1 MANRWGIPQE
11 VEKLVLS
18 RDKICVYCGAE
29 FTAER
34 KFKPSWEHI
43 INDVNIATVE
53 NIALCCVGCNASKG
67 NKILTAWLESDNAKK
82 RGVRKETLAPVVKA
96 ALQKD

>member
-11 VEKLVLS
+11 VESFVLS

-43 INDVNIATVE
+43 INDVSIATVE
-53 NIALCCVGCNASKG
+53 NIALCCVGCDASKG
-67 NKILTAWLESDNAKK
+67 NKLLTDWLNSDNAKK
-82 RGVRKETLAPVVKA
+82 RGVRKENLAQVVLN
-96 ALQKD
+96 ALNQS